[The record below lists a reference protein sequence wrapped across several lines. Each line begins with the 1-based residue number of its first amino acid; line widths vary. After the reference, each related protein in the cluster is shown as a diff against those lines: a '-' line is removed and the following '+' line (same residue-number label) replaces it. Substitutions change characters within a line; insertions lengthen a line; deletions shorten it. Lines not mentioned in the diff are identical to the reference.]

1 MENKDDIDFDLNK
14 FIEEMSSNTNN
25 LEPIESLISSKQ
37 ILSAMGDFTYD
48 VLQNLTAREE
58 RIIRMLY
65 GYGLNHSFKIHE
77 IAKQFDLPEPELR
90 QQALTAC
97 RRFTKNYFLKLIDM
111 RAKR

>member
-14 FIEEMSSNTNN
+14 LFEEMSSNTNN
-25 LEPIESLISSKQ
+25 SKPAENPISGKQ
-37 ILSAMGDFTYD
+37 ILSVMGDFTYD

-65 GYGLNHSFKIHE
+65 GYGLNHSFTVHE

-97 RRFTKNYFLKLIDM
+97 RRFTKNYFLKLIEM
-111 RAKR
+111 RGKR